1 MDKLFTGRS
10 ASDPELI
17 ANLMMDAVRAESP
30 KAVYAA
36 GTLSDEFLGK
46 RAALDDD
53 EFYRFMLK
61 KFDLSSPGI

>member
-10 ASDPELI
+10 ASDPE
-17 ANLMMDAVRAESP
+17 LMMDAVRAESP

-36 GTLSDEFLGK
+36 GTLSEEFLGK
-46 RAALDDD
+46 RADLDDD